1 MTERVKTRK
10 RRGAIRPVPGRAEIL
25 AAARSIGIRM
35 GWKAVTIR
43 AVAQQLGYTSPLLY
57 EHFRDKQELL
67 TELAIEGQAA
77 LAKEI
82 LINLPA
88 DPFRAV
94 LSMVERYWCFMLE
107 NKQLYRLMNGM
118 DGAVIEKERATAV
131 ARRSFEAATAIV
143 QTWLIAACGCD
154 SGADL
159 LLEDLWAVL
168 HGMAILHL
176 DRSAPFDVSRAK
188 DCVSKLL
195 IGTKQQARRHSRS
208 RGRQRQHDN

>member
-1 MTERVKTRK
+1 MMEPVKTRK

-25 AAARSIGIRM
+25 AAARAIGFRM

-82 LINLPA
+82 LTELPP
-88 DPFRAV
+88 DPFPAI
-94 LSMVERYWCFMLE
+94 LSMVEQYWSFMLA

-118 DGAVIEKERATAV
+118 DGAVIERERVTAL
-131 ARRSFEAATAIV
+131 AQRMFEPATAIV
-143 QTWLIAACGCD
+143 RAWLLAACCRK
-154 SGADL
+154 SGAEL
-159 LLEDLWAVL
+159 LFEDLWAIL

-176 DRSAPFDVSRAK
+176 DRSVPFDVRRAK

-195 IGTKQQARRHSRS
+195 IGTKQEARRARK
-208 RGRQRQHDN
+208 